1 MSRWEQSLSRA
12 LLSPDEKKAYFFKF
26 NVDGLLRGDYAARM
40 QGYSVGIQNGF
51 MCPNDVR
58 ELEDLDLIPDELGG
72 NKFMVNGNMVDLKN
86 VGAAYQPNIPTEQT
100 SETTEETQPSKEE
113 ETTNTKR
120 RRKN

>member
-1 MSRWEQSLSRA
+1 
-12 LLSPDEKKAYFFKF
+12 
-26 NVDGLLRGDYAARM
+26 
-40 QGYSVGIQNGF
+40 

-86 VGAAYQPNIPTEQT
+86 VGAAYQPNTPNTQP
-100 SETTEETQPSKEE
+100 SVTTEETQPSEKE

-120 RRKN
+120 RRKT

>member
-1 MSRWEQSLSRA
+1 M
-12 LLSPDEKKAYFFKF
+12 
-26 NVDGLLRGDYAARM
+26 
-40 QGYSVGIQNGF
+40 
-51 MCPNDVR
+51 
-58 ELEDLDLIPDELGG
+58 IPDEMGG

-86 VGAAYQPNIPTEQT
+86 VGAAYQPNTPTEQT